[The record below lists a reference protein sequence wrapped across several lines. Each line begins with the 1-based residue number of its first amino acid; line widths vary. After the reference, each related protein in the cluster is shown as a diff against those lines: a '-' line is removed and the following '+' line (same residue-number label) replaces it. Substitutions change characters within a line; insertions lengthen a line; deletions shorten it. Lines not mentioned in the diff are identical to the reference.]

1 MKHLKTFENFSQT
14 QKVDEFLVSDMEKIE
29 KFLEEIEAKVKNSSV
44 VDNIQTIVNHSLI
57 DPYET
62 SDSIL
67 QWILKKYSTDPVI
80 SEIAKRYMK

>member
-1 MKHLKTFENFSQT
+1 VKHLKTFENFSQT